1 MKASELRIGNL
12 IGFNYGNRKT
22 YSTITEITSIDVKLN
37 DGFAELSQLKPI
49 PLTEKWLLR
58 FGFESEGEGG
68 SAYLKLNNLVHLC
81 CFVDF
86 ESNLDYVKFY
96 MLELMGDINEH
107 DETCGIPIKMQY
119 VHQLQNLYFALT
131 GEELKPKDDENN

>member
-37 DGFAELSQLKPI
+37 DGFAELSQLEPI

-58 FGFESEGEGG
+58 FGYIKFEVNATIFCEYSLVDDGV
-68 SAYLKLNNLVHLC
+68 LKYKLLFDKRNNNIV
-81 CFVDF
+81 
-86 ESNLDYVKFY
+86 
-96 MLELMGDINEH
+96 MPNEYK
-107 DETCGIPIKMQY
+107 PIKIKH

-131 GEELKPKDDENN
+131 GEELILKA